1 MLQNADTTGVF
12 QMESA
17 GMRSLIKTLAPD
29 RFEDMMALV
38 ALYRPGPLNQGMHT
52 EYAERKHARRK
63 VTYPHPD
70 LEEILSTT
78 YGVMVYQEQIM
89 QIAVRTAGYSMG
101 QADDLRRVMAKKKRE
116 LIGLRAREV
125 RGGVSRVRPHRSPR
139 RRSCSTSS
147 SRSPTTGSRPRTHA
161 RTATWRIRPRT

>member
-1 MLQNADTTGVF
+1 MDDAATYQMLQNADTTGVF

-38 ALYRPGPLNQGMHT
+38 ALYRPGPLNHGMHT

-63 VTYPHPD
+63 VAYPHPD

-89 QIAVRTAGYSMG
+89 QIAVRAANYPWTGRH
-101 QADDLRRVMAKKKRE
+101 RRVMAKKKRRRWA
-116 LIGLRAREV
+116 GVREV
-125 RGGVSRVRPHRSPR
+125 RGGFRRSPDCLAK
-139 RRSCSTSS
+139 SCST
-147 SRSPTTGSRPRTHA
+147 
-161 RTATWRIRPRT
+161 